1 MAATCSTCRY
11 YSPDYRTYGRCLRH
25 PPTVV
30 QQGEVRSGGST
41 SPTVQKDEW
50 CGEHAEKNA
59 PSMHEL
65 LVQTHRDLRELLA
78 RLSAPVIV
86 TIGDGGETKTE
97 SEEEKP

>member
-1 MAATCSTCRY
+1 
-11 YSPDYRTYGRCLRH
+11 
-25 PPTVV
+25 
-30 QQGEVRSGGST
+30 
-41 SPTVQKDEW
+41 
-50 CGEHAEKNA
+50 
-59 PSMHEL
+59 MHEL

>member
-11 YSPDYRTYGRCLRH
+11 YAPNNHSYGRCYRY

-30 QQGEVRSGGST
+30 QLGEVRSGGAT
-41 SPTVQKDEW
+41 SPAVQKDGW
-50 CGEHAEKNA
+50 CGEHAEKDA

-65 LVQTHRDLRELLA
+65 LVQTHLDLRELLA